1 MYLGLKDLKYDV
13 VCRFVKVY
21 IFKYLYYFKIYI
33 LNILDVFFF
42 GEKEVLSKVI
52 ERILINIFE

>member
-52 ERILINIFE
+52 ERI